1 MGFGRYIKKVSKA
14 FKPGTKTNKRANKT
28 ISRVKSTYALA
39 KQAYSGFKYLR
50 GMINCE
56 KKFYDISGNLS
67 INNTGD
73 VSTLSGISQGDDTN
87 QRNGDSILAKYLD
100 LRFSWVMNAADP
112 VEMVRTIVFQDTM
125 SLGTVPAV
133 GDVLTLV
140 GTSTDVLALL
150 NLVGA
155 RQHRFKILH
164 DESYTLCSTGTQ
176 AVQKNLVVPLND
188 HIKFTGTVGSDEGK
202 NIVYILNI
210 SSSTGANKPT
220 VTWKSRL
227 AYYDN

>member
-56 KKFYDISGNLS
+56 KKFFDATSSAS
-67 INNTGD
+67 INNSGD
-73 VSTLSGISQGDDTN
+73 VSVLSSISQGDDTN
-87 QRNGDSILAKYLD
+87 QRNGDSILAKYVD
-100 LRFSWVMNAADP
+100 LRFSWIMNAADP
-112 VEMVRTIVFQDTM
+112 VELVRTIVFQDTM
-125 SLGTVPAV
+125 SLGTIPSV
-133 GDVLTLV
+133 GDVLSLA
-140 GTSTDVLALL
+140 GTSADVLSML
-150 NLVGA
+150 NLIGA

-164 DESYTLCSTGTQ
+164 DESYTLCSTGSQ
-176 AVQKNLVVPLND
+176 AVQKSVVIPLND
-188 HIKFTGTVGSDEGK
+188 HIKFTGTVGGDEGR
-202 NIVYILNI
+202 NMLYILNI
-210 SSSTGANKPT
+210 SSSTGANRPT
-220 VTWKSRL
+220 VTYRSRL